1 MAAPALVAGDFLGGP
16 GTGALGGPPIQ
27 HNYKRAV
34 CRPAPSNF
42 TVEVLP
48 PTKFGSGYCYGMHIY
63 PILGKELLDD
73 ESSKSSKSSKSGSSM
88 HTDYEV
94 WRRWEDCLWFQDLLE
109 SEYGLMARTK
119 RQRLAAGKGIKK
131 NGVYIHSDQAASFES
146 LPPGP
151 EANSIAKDIHEIV
164 PKLTKK
170 GTIFRASQ
178 STIDQR
184 GREFKAMIDSLWS
197 DELPT
202 LMKELRDTRAV
213 RDFFGYW
220 RRDVDHDKKLNPH
233 LTSSGDDKR
242 GSLADSTMSMYF
254 SASNLSVQIPE
265 SPRHS
270 AHPSAPS
277 PNPSTASSRRTVS
290 GKYARSDSIIS
301 SSSAS
306 SSASPLPLSPE
317 ASSPA
322 LPFSVSHRGSLS
334 IPSPVRKAE
343 DARPTSARSSTGST
357 SSLWLARKPFLAKGA
372 ETRVGIEEV
381 PFVLMGDGAHHTL
394 QSLPE
399 DSELVEPMN
408 ELSIQAPRPPRRVRI
423 SSCPDPTNRNC
434 VIIEGDGDTDGDEDV
449 HTVYDDDASAM
460 TVSPSLRPSSLTP
473 SMLSDFS
480 TPSSWR
486 TSIASEFS
494 IATAMSSFP
503 PDPCADERTVNGHLA
518 RYVPSN
524 PARASIATIN
534 SLMSGTSVDAVL
546 PRKWSP
552 PPTNGLRRSL
562 SAGSR
567 RRPESSLSMIP
578 IPTEEMWDGQQDD
591 FVDAY
596 FYDPTLRSASPDE
609 SVYSSDQGDEY
620 THFNMQPSSPDH
632 FPKPF
637 QDRPPAQFH
646 LPFSAQAPSS
656 PTSAAYSLT
665 SPTGPET
672 FAVKVILDDS
682 IVLLR
687 ATYSMSFLE
696 IRERIREKFAKQ
708 EGLKLPET
716 FVIAYLPPND
726 RARVA
731 AQSRARSNSCSTFGG
746 DQAQPLRYISSDE
759 EWQTAIASSAAKLTI
774 RIFHARL

>member
-1 MAAPALVAGDFLGGP
+1 MAAPALVAGDFLVSSLTTP
-16 GTGALGGPPIQ
+16 SRLFASANNIQ
-27 HNYKRAV
+27 GWSWYRCPRWSTNTT
-34 CRPAPSNF
+34 C
-42 TVEVLP
+42 
-48 PTKFGSGYCYGMHIY
+48 SGYCYGMHIY

-242 GSLADSTMSMYF
+242 
-254 SASNLSVQIPE
+254 I
-265 SPRHS
+265 
-270 AHPSAPS
+270 
-277 PNPSTASSRRTVS
+277 
-290 GKYARSDSIIS
+290 
-301 SSSAS
+301 
-306 SSASPLPLSPE
+306 
-317 ASSPA
+317 
-322 LPFSVSHRGSLS
+322 SHRGSLS